1 MADDHKIRVIVEG
14 VDKLSGSFKGGRQD
28 LENEIGKLQKKL
40 LALKK
45 DMKEATEIPLFGGQ
59 SGFRSSSTG
68 QVSSYEKAR
77 KEVDALRKSLREL
90 KAEAL
95 KTNAVV
101 AQGSTGAPGGQ
112 NTGVG
117 SASFFKNLSQGFKE
131 ATAAGDRLKAAL
143 STAREDVKQRRKA
156 LDIETRSGQL
166 RLNQVKAEGK
176 ARLDGIIAARRKELD
191 AYQDV
196 QKLRHKGAEI
206 ERRDRKND
214 AIDELEIQARK
225 DRAAEKLAA
234 KLQLDPLAPQKANL
248 KRRKQTPEVAAE
260 IAGITQL
267 QDTIR
272 QTRDKEV
279 DKINDNLKKSI
290 SNVNK
295 DYNREKINADLKFN
309 QAILKQNREERTFV
323 QAARARITSAAT
335 RLQNRFSAKALE
347 DKASIESPDAS
358 GARKAE
364 QDARKLAN
372 AAHEGETAFQR
383 FGRVG
388 GLALGD
394 LRRGLREGRA
404 GLVDFGSQVQKDETL
419 LTRIGQTAGRA
430 IGQFG
435 NLVNL
440 KWFLLTSALQVVG
453 GLVVRLGAAFISIA
467 SSAVNAAA
475 AIGSAFAAAG
485 AQALP
490 VVGLLAAAASRVQA
504 VFKAVQLNQQNKV
517 DSATGQAGFIAQRT
531 AAEQLADAQY
541 AVRQASLSV
550 VEANYQ
556 LKQSAYDIVE
566 AETRQREAELNLSE
580 VRRSVSRG
588 IVDSYINQQQAALSL
603 RSAELSVIDAKRE
616 LITVEKEQKLNQ
628 ADITAA
634 KGAVQEAEQR
644 LKVARAEG
652 DQAEIANARAQL
664 ATAQQSLSVVAITA
678 RTTNTAVKEAQLNVS
693 QSQLD
698 ARKAAIDKKRT
709 DEDSRRTQKQGLKG
723 SRDFIAAQR
732 ELKEATRA
740 IAQSQ
745 HAQKT
750 ASQQVTAALHAEKIA
765 QRELKDIEHDR
776 KAGIIGTTPGKQ
788 QLKALLAQFSP
799 SERDLF
805 NQLVKLQA
813 VYKKA
818 FRPITDI
825 IVAAISRAV
834 NKAVGILKDPRI
846 QAAARILATSISH
859 GIDSF
864 STFLSSEKV
873 RKDFLSF
880 IDQAAKNLPRIVNLV
895 LKLADAF
902 LEIAKAGSPI
912 FSGLLG
918 SPVQSAKSSRIVG
931 GVPKPGGPTE
941 STPTK
946 ATGLLGIISRFD
958 HFSNSPGL
966 GKFLSLANKNLHAWE
981 SLGSAFSKLFFAI
994 FKASSSS
1001 GLGLIKDFTEF
1012 LDHITKWVNE
1022 HPKKVEK
1029 FFNDSA
1035 KSLERIAKALVPL
1048 GKELFKLFN
1057 SKNAENFIIFVT
1069 QIVIPGL
1076 LLFADTVQKLTSIF
1090 LTLTQ
1095 LPVVGP
1101 VVKWVAEFLIMEKTL
1116 NKVFPVTQKLTDLLK
1131 AGLGNALKSAGV
1143 KALEAGKFIKAFAAT
1158 DGLVGALSAQFPK
1171 LAGAIG
1177 VVSKA
1182 MKVFLF
1188 TPPYWALIIAAII
1201 TAVILLDK
1209 KFHFIQPTIRALR
1222 AAFEY
1227 VFNWLK
1233 DNWKNIPHLLTV
1245 PFTKAFEYIKKVP
1258 GWITSVFQTVIG
1270 WFKKNWKLIVEI
1282 ILGIF
1287 TFPASLIA
1295 LGILK
1300 FKDDFLGIFRAII
1313 QWFRDN
1319 WKTIVKVLIAVFVPG
1334 GLILLAID
1342 KWHKNMIGFG
1352 KKIVDGIVSFFVKLP
1367 GRVINAIK
1375 DLPGLMLGVFKGLG
1389 SKIWD
1394 EIVESVPGLKWV
1406 LGKLGIIKGVGG
1418 AVVSG
1423 VKRFASIFGSAKQ
1436 TPQQIAGAALDPSN
1450 SLQKVTL
1457 QSFSGAFAGAAKGNR
1472 NDQSFLRQISEKDRL
1487 KLRALLAQLPD
1498 SPFADGSTNPLISKK
1513 KKNQFLNHNY
1523 RGGVIHA
1530 ALGFPGGPE
1539 GTDTVPAWLTP
1550 GEWVLNSQQQQTL
1563 SNMLGASQSVIKK
1576 FLFGD
1581 TPSVGPNRSA
1591 GIFSTAQG
1599 AINHASKFAL
1609 TTTGGR
1615 LNSDYNAYSGPNYSL
1630 VPHADDSGNVVWFAQ
1645 FGNGTYGQ
1653 VSTLDANR
1661 ILRSNGKFI
1670 PAYLRR
1676 IAASRGGLK
1685 AGTLKKSLSKF
1696 TSRVGGMRGISS
1708 RNAFSL
1714 GGVVPKSQ
1722 RLSPGGP
1729 SVLKPAGNQ
1738 TGTTVSQHFEVH
1750 TQSEQDWNYVMR
1762 LGAIHAQESF

>member
-1 MADDHKIRVIVEG
+1 MSDDHKIRVIVEG

-279 DKINDNLKKSI
+279 DKINDNLRKSI

-347 DKASIESPDAS
+347 EKVGIESPDAA
-358 GARKAE
+358 GERKAE
-364 QDARKLAN
+364 QDARKLAD

-383 FGRVG
+383 FGRIG

-475 AIGSAFAAAG
+475 AVGSAFAAAG

-504 VFKAVQLNQQNKV
+504 IFKAVQLNQQNKV
-517 DSATGQAGFIAQRT
+517 DAATGQAGFIAQRT

-541 AVRQASLSV
+541 AVRQASLGV

-556 LKQSAYDIVE
+556 LKQSAYDITL
-566 AETRQREAELNLSE
+566 AETRQKEAELNLSE

-628 ADITAA
+628 ADINSA
-634 KGAVQEAEQR
+634 KGAVREAEQR

-652 DQAEIANARAQL
+652 DQAEIANARSQL
-664 ATAQQSLSVVAITA
+664 AVAQQSVSQISITA
-678 RTTNTAVKEAQLNVS
+678 RTTNTAVKEAQNNV
-693 QSQLD
+693 QQAQLD
-698 ARKAAIDKKRT
+698 ARKAKIDKTRT
-709 DEDSRRTQKQGLKG
+709 DQDAARTQKQGIQG
-723 SRDFIAAQR
+723 NRDFIAAQR

-799 SERDLF
+799 DERTLF

-902 LEIAKAGSPI
+902 LEISKAGSPI

-918 SPVQSAKSSRIVG
+918 SPVQTAKSSRIVG
-931 GVPKPGGPTE
+931 DVPKPGGPTE

-958 HFSNSPGL
+958 HFANSPGL
-966 GKFLSLANKNLHAWE
+966 GKFLGLANKNLRAWE
-981 SLGSAFSKLFFAI
+981 SLGSAFAKLFFAI

-1001 GLGLIKDFTEF
+1001 GLGLIKDFTGF

-1101 VVKWVAEFLIMEKTL
+1101 VVKWVAEFLVMEKTL
-1116 NKVFPVTQKLTDLLK
+1116 NKVFPVTQKLTNLLK
-1131 AGLGNALKSAGV
+1131 AGLVNALKSGGL
-1143 KALEAGKFIKAFAAT
+1143 KALEFGKAFGAFTSLARSEGPIAAL
-1158 DGLVGALSAQFPK
+1158 GAQFPK
-1171 LAGAIG
+1171 LAGGIKTAAA
-1177 VVSKA
+1177 A

-1201 TAVILLDK
+1201 TAIILLDK

-1258 GWITSVFQTVIG
+1258 GWITSGFQAVIG
-1270 WFKKNWKLIVEI
+1270 WFKKNWKLIAEI

-1295 LGILK
+1295 VGILK
-1300 FKDDFLGIFRAII
+1300 FKDDFLGIFRAVI
-1313 QWFRDN
+1313 QWFKDN

-1367 GRVINAIK
+1367 GRIINAIK
-1375 DLPGLMLGVFKGLG
+1375 DLPGLMLSVFKGLG

-1450 SLQKVTL
+1450 ALQKVTL

-1472 NDQSFLRQISEKDRL
+1472 KDQAFLTQISEKDRL

-1513 KKNQFLNHNY
+1513 KKNQFLNHKAN
-1523 RGGVIHA
+1523 GGVIHA
-1530 ALGFPGGPE
+1530 ALGFPGSPE

-1563 SNMLGASQSVIKK
+1563 SGLLGASQSTIKR
-1576 FLFGD
+1576 FLFGVSPD
-1581 TPSVGPNRSA
+1581 PTE
-1591 GIFSTAQG
+1591 GIFSTAKG

-1615 LNSDYNAYSGPNYSL
+1615 LNSNYNAYSGPNYSL
-1630 VPHADDSGNVVWFAQ
+1630 VPHADDAGNVVWFVE

-1653 VSTLDANR
+1653 VTTLDANR

-1670 PAYLRR
+1670 PPYLRR
-1676 IAASRGGLK
+1676 IASSRGGLK

-1696 TSRVGGMRGISS
+1696 NSRVGGMRGISS

-1738 TGTTVSQHFEVH
+1738 MGTTVSQHFEVH
-1750 TQSEQDWNYVMR
+1750 TQSEQDWNYIMR